1 VALVCA
7 HRGCTQDDPENTAAA
22 FEAAIRLGVD
32 MVETDVRRSGDGQIV
47 LAHDPLDGA
56 SADGLCRLSELV
68 ALAAGRVALDVELKE
83 QGFEREALALLRPY
97 PPGLVVTSFLDGCL
111 AAVAA
116 ADPAVT
122 TGLLI
127 APDDSEGRY
136 VERALGGRDRAG
148 PADFPLGGVD
158 DFLLFERLHHVGLP
172 PLDREFEFSETGGLV
187 RTPWLDRPDF
197 VVRRRTG
204 AHPESHPAGLHPA

>member
-1 VALVCA
+1 MALVCA

-136 VERALGGRDRAG
+136 VERALAVGARHLAPHDTVLDQALRDACVAAGLGLMVWTVNDHGRLAALLADPAVHCVITDDCRGAVKLRDRAG
-148 PADFPLGGVD
+148 V
-158 DFLLFERLHHVGLP
+158 
-172 PLDREFEFSETGGLV
+172 
-187 RTPWLDRPDF
+187 
-197 VVRRRTG
+197 
-204 AHPESHPAGLHPA
+204 